1 MTKNLSEPFLRHS
14 SPVRIQPNIEM
25 RPADA
30 PKYDAPT
37 VLVNC
42 KGIGIFF
49 SDWKKEAIQ
58 WVSDKY
64 GSIAEEYWDEA
75 IQQHSN
81 YIVSCH

>member
-1 MTKNLSEPFLRHS
+1 MPDPLPGPRAPPQSQTNF
-14 SPVRIQPNIEM
+14 EM

-42 KGIGIFF
+42 KGIGIFR
-49 SDWKKEAIQ
+49 SNWKREAVQ

-64 GSIAEEYWDEA
+64 GPIAEEYWDEA
-75 IQQHSN
+75 IQ
-81 YIVSCH
+81 

>member
-1 MTKNLSEPFLRHS
+1 MPDPLPGPRAPPQSQTNF
-14 SPVRIQPNIEM
+14 EM

-42 KGIGIFF
+42 KGIGIFCT
-49 SDWKKEAIQ
+49 DWKREAIQ